1 MTNDTKTASILQR
14 VPVILAVTANSY
26 GLPWQAADSRKPEAG
41 RERRRNASDKAS
53 GRDKPA
59 AHR

>member
-1 MTNDTKTASILQR
+1 MNETRTTAILQR

-26 GLPWQAADSRKPEAG
+26 GLQLKANGTRKPQAHSH
-41 RERRRNASDKAS
+41 RRRSDAHKID
-53 GRDKPA
+53 GKPS

>member
-1 MTNDTKTASILQR
+1 MNETRTTSMLQR

-26 GLPWQAADSRKPEAG
+26 GLELKANGTRKPQAHG
-41 RERRRNASDKAS
+41 DRRRDRNKAE
-53 GRDKPA
+53 GKPS

>member
-1 MTNDTKTASILQR
+1 MNETTRTTSMLQR

-26 GLPWQAADSRKPEAG
+26 GLELKANGTRKPQAHG
-41 RERRRNASDKAS
+41 HRRRHDHAKAD
-53 GRDKPA
+53 GKPS

>member
-1 MTNDTKTASILQR
+1 MNETRTTTILQR

-26 GLPWQAADSRKPEAG
+26 GLELKANGTRKPQAHD
-41 RERRRNASDKAS
+41 RRRSEREKAD
-53 GRDKPA
+53 GKPS

>member
-1 MTNDTKTASILQR
+1 MNETRTTAILQR

-26 GLPWQAADSRKPEAG
+26 GLQLKPNGTRKPQAQG
-41 RERRRNASDKAS
+41 DRRRSEQHKAD
-53 GRDKPA
+53 GKPS

>member
-1 MTNDTKTASILQR
+1 MNETRTTSMLQR

-26 GLPWQAADSRKPEAG
+26 GLELKANGTRKPQAHD
-41 RERRRNASDKAS
+41 RRRNDQSKAD
-53 GRDKPA
+53 GKPS